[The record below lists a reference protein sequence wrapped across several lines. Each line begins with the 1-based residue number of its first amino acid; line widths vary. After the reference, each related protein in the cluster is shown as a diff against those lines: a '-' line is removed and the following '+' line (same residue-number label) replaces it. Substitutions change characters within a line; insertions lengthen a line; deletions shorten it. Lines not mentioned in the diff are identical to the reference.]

1 MKTLVWAMSDELM
14 LVWMLGVALFG
25 VMWFV
30 LVDVFK
36 KKK

>member
-1 MKTLVWAMSDELM
+1 MSDG
-14 LVWMLGVALFG
+14 LVIVWFLGVALFG

>member
-1 MKTLVWAMSDELM
+1 MSEELM
-14 LVWMLGVALFG
+14 IAWGLGMALISVFA
-25 VMWFV
+25 FV

>member
-1 MKTLVWAMSDELM
+1 MNDELM
-14 LVWMLGVALFG
+14 IAWILSVALFG